1 MKYLPPTFLISSLS
15 QILIRSILG
24 MLLTLSSLSYGWAV
38 DLSQEQVGGISLHHT
53 FQALT
58 QYLGKPIFSREIYD
72 EKSRCWVSVAHF
84 EETKKKK
91 IQVELCRTSRKLK
104 IRSIRA
110 IGDSKALTSQKVGMG
125 SPLTDL
131 IKVYNHIRIVGD
143 DCVIVEDSVN
153 AITLSFIIERGKVSE
168 INFYLDPTLK
178 TQHKSDFSNI
188 F

>member
-1 MKYLPPTFLISSLS
+1 MKHLSLTSLFSFLTQTLFFSLLS
-15 QILIRSILG
+15 G
-24 MLLTLSSLSYGWAV
+24 LLTLSFVWAV
-38 DLSQEQVGGISLHHT
+38 DLSQEQIGGVGLHHT

-72 EKSRCWVSVAHF
+72 EGSRCWVSIAHF
-84 EETKKKK
+84 EDTKKKK

-110 IGDSKALTSQKVGMG
+110 LGDSKALTSQKVGMG
-125 SPLTDL
+125 SRLTDL
-131 IKVYNHIRIVGD
+131 IKVYSHIRIIGD
-143 DCVIVEDSVN
+143 DCVVVEDSAN
-153 AITLSFIIERGKVSE
+153 AITLRFIIEQGKVSE

-178 TQHKSDFSNI
+178 IQHKSDFSKI